1 MLKQGSYFYYC
12 SRIITRQFSP
22 QQGLDL
28 GQRMLTGWPGLR
40 ARGCWGLRGQGAWAL
55 GSTCWHSHSLPLWLC
70 FLCAM
75 RPASPA
81 LPVLSCA
88 MMTSDL
94 MHGHSFSFGRKRFL
108 LSPVLQTQAQRPK
121 DLRYDLVTTFKTQ
134 KRKHAA
140 TSETPAREAQVLIQV
155 LAGRADPQTS
165 SPVPNRH
172 PLAVGHLL
180 KQCSN
185 SSSA

>member
-12 SRIITRQFSP
+12 SRIITRQFSS

-55 GSTCWHSHSLPLWLC
+55 GSTCWHSQFASVALLSLCYATSLSRSASS
-70 FLCAM
+70 FLCHDDL
-75 RPASPA
+75 RPDARPFF
-81 LPVLSCA
+81 LL
-88 MMTSDL
+88 
-94 MHGHSFSFGRKRFL
+94 RKKGSFL

-140 TSETPAREAQVLIQV
+140 TSETPAHEAQVLIQV